1 MPTGGGSPG
10 AVDTVID
17 GYRAAGVAPAAV
29 GFARVVVAAT
39 APAGPARARSLLW
52 VCSRLA
58 AWGMAVGLEPT
69 APVLLHRSVIERYV
83 AVGMAGRSTTARRT
97 ARTNLRW
104 VARRCGVAVDPR
116 PVALA
121 RPRAKA
127 PYSPGEVAAFFALA
141 AAQPTEARRHRLVG
155 LLCLGLGAGL
165 QGADLRT
172 VTGSHVAARPGGMV
186 VTVEGPRPR
195 SVPVLA
201 RYQARLAGSAAF
213 AGTQPICGGISPSRQ
228 NLTAHLVGKLA
239 GGADLVRL
247 EVSRLRCTWLC
258 EQLERLGV
266 PQLLAAAGVAHS
278 QRIWDLAAT
287 LDTGDETS
295 LIRRLS

>member
-1 MPTGGGSPG
+1 MLTGEWSPG
-10 AVDTVID
+10 AVDTVIA
-17 GYRAAGVAPAAV
+17 GYRAAGVAPPAV
-29 GFARVVVAAT
+29 RFARVVVAAA

-58 AWGMAVGLEPT
+58 GWALAVGLELTP
-69 APVLLHRSVIERYV
+69 PVVLHRSVIERYV
-83 AVGMAGRSTTARRT
+83 SVGMGARSTTARRT

-104 VARRCGVAVDPR
+104 VARRCGVAVEPR
-116 PVALA
+116 PVALG

-141 AAQPTEARRHRLVG
+141 QTQPT
-155 LLCLGLGAGL
+155 AGL
-165 QGADLRT
+165 QGGDLRA
-172 VTGSHVAARPGGMV
+172 VTGGHVAARPGGMV

-201 RYQARLAGSAAF
+201 RYQARLAVSAGF

-228 NLTAHLVGKLA
+228 NITAPLVAKLA